1 MQNFQKNQHL
11 SLSKRRTFMTPA
23 RTSLSVGLD
32 KHTTSKGQEIMWR
45 DRILEAKEAKG
56 IKTKSMAAYSGMT
69 EKTVT
74 RMLKGETQEPYVGN
88 VILLGASVGLTPMEI
103 FSETGLVVGS
113 QDLATLQAEVD
124 RLTVELGELT
134 VEVAKLKDEVA
145 SLNADNDILRL
156 RLEHKEELIR
166 HKDEIIALLRHA

>member
-1 MQNFQKNQHL
+1 
-11 SLSKRRTFMTPA
+11 MTPA

-56 IKTKSMAAYSGMT
+56 IKTRSMAAYSGMT
-69 EKTVT
+69 EKTVI
-74 RMLKGETQEPYVGN
+74 RMLNGETREPYVGN

-124 RLTVELGELT
+124 RLTAEA
-134 VEVAKLKDEVA
+134 AKLKDEVA
-145 SLNADNDILRL
+145 SLTVKNDILRL
-156 RLEHKEELIR
+156 KLEHKEELIK
-166 HKDEIIALLRHA
+166 HKDAIIELLRRA